1 MSTFRVERF
10 HAGLNADFDR
20 VHSTAN
26 GAGWCRCVAWW
37 VPTWE
42 GWGER
47 SAVENAALRAE
58 LCERGEY
65 DGLLAYDGAEPVGW
79 CQLGPRDRLEKLVRQ
94 LGVDASPETWAVTCF
109 LVAPGARGNG
119 VARALL
125 EEAIE
130 TSRTDG
136 GARLEGYPRFSVDGP
151 DDLWTGPEALYR
163 GAGFAPVGE
172 VPPRRIYAL
181 ELAR

>member
-10 HAGLNADFDR
+10 RAGLSADFDR
-20 VHSTAN
+20 VHSDAN

-37 VPTWE
+37 VPTWD

-47 SAVENAALRAE
+47 SAAENAALRAK

-79 CQLGPRDRLEKLVRQ
+79 CQLGPRDRLEKLVRR
-94 LGVDASPETWAVTCF
+94 LGVEPSPETWAVTCF
-109 LVAPGARGNG
+109 LVAPRARGRG

-125 EEAIE
+125 EAAIE
-130 TSRTDG
+130 TARAEG
-136 GARLEGYPRFSVDGP
+136 GAQLEGYPRLAADEPG
-151 DDLWTGPEALYR
+151 DLWTGPEALYR
-163 GAGFAPVGE
+163 STGFASVGDA
-172 VPPRRIYAL
+172 PPRRIYSL
-181 ELAR
+181 PLAR